1 MKKIALLLIVGLICM
16 PAKANNYMTYCPQ
29 VPQKSNVTISK
40 ILGTNFLSQKI
51 GESIIKKELKKE
63 TKGKFKVSLKSR
75 SMGDLINGRFNSL
88 SMVGKNLDV
97 EGVKISKFS
106 SKTLCGYNSVQLNKD
121 SVAFRENMVLDYA
134 LEITDNDLEQTLD
147 ANGYLTA
154 LRNFKIQAGGFNLLK
169 VETATVKIR
178 ENKLYFIFN
187 AKSPMFAKNFPLV
200 LKSDIEI
207 KNGRLGL
214 KQLQTVNTVAGINLT
229 PLVKLLEKTSPIA
242 FTSAIMDN
250 ENSKVSV
257 DTIKIVNNVIVING
271 YVLIPKNV
279 TT

>member
-1 MKKIALLLIVGLICM
+1 
-16 PAKANNYMTYCPQ
+16 
-29 VPQKSNVTISK
+29 
-40 ILGTNFLSQKI
+40 
-51 GESIIKKELKKE
+51 
-63 TKGKFKVSLKSR
+63 
-75 SMGDLINGRFNSL
+75 
-88 SMVGKNLDV
+88 
-97 EGVKISKFS
+97 
-106 SKTLCGYNSVQLNKD
+106 
-121 SVAFRENMVLDYA
+121 
-134 LEITDNDLEQTLD
+134 
-147 ANGYLTA
+147 
-154 LRNFKIQAGGFNLLK
+154 
-169 VETATVKIR
+169 
-178 ENKLYFIFN
+178 
-187 AKSPMFAKNFPLV
+187 MFAKSFPFV